1 MQIVSCSSDIS
12 REDYVKGGLK
22 SGEVIL
28 YTHFELLAC
37 DITAL
42 TVCKAVSK
50 FKILHIEYVDA

>member
-22 SGEVIL
+22 NGEVIL
-28 YTHFELLAC
+28 DTHFELLAC

-42 TVCKAVSK
+42 SVR
-50 FKILHIEYVDA
+50 L